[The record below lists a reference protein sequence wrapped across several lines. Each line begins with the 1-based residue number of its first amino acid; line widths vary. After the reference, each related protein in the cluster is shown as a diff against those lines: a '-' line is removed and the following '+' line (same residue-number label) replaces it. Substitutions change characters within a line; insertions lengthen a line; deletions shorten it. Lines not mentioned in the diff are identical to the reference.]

1 MKLYSTIVAALLL
14 PALMYS
20 QTTAQEWYDKG
31 VKLKNEKKSS
41 EALGAFK
48 EAVKLRSDYKEAIY
62 EMGWCQNDTKDYVG
76 AIASL
81 TKARALWP
89 GVAKVHFELG
99 YAFDKISSLDSAIN
113 NYNLCLQIN
122 NTYSLA
128 YKQLGTISY
137 HKDDYQTALD
147 NFLKYEAFA
156 KNPIT
161 DYLYW
166 YRKGFMQNALKKFED
181 ARISLKKSLESKTD
195 YTNTYL
201 ELGYSSKNLKQAD
214 EAIEW
219 FNQAM
224 KLDAKNHIPYN
235 GIAEVYRDVK
245 KDMDMAMT
253 WYQKTLAV
261 KTDERKACFGMGY
274 CLNNKGLY
282 GEAVTYL
289 QKAIQQ
295 EPTYTAAF
303 VELGYSNYMLRN
315 NSVALENFSKALTLN
330 PKNENA
336 RYYSGLV
343 YISQNDKTMAQKM
356 VDELKSLNSKNAD
369 ALQEK
374 VNKL

>member
-1 MKLYSTIVAALLL
+1 MKFHPAIVAVLLF
-14 PALMYS
+14 PAVLHS
-20 QTTAQEWYDKG
+20 QTTAKQWYDKG
-31 VKLKNEKKSS
+31 AKLKNENKSS
-41 EALGAFK
+41 EALAAFK
-48 EAVKLRSDYKEAIY
+48 EAVKLKSDYKEAIY

-81 TKARALWP
+81 TKARTLWP
-89 GVAKVHFELG
+89 GIAKVHFELG
-99 YAFDKISSLDSAIN
+99 YAFDKINSIDSAFN
-113 NYNLCLQIN
+113 NYNQALQIN

-128 YKQLGTISY
+128 YKQLGTIY
-137 HKDDYQTALD
+137 YNRDDYETALN
-147 NFLKYEAFA
+147 NFSKYETFA

-166 YRKGFMQNALKKFED
+166 YRKGFMQNAMKKFEEGK
-181 ARISLKKSLESKTD
+181 ISLKKSLEFKTD
-195 YTNTYL
+195 YINTYL

-219 FNQAM
+219 FSQAL

-235 GIAEVYRDVK
+235 GIAEVHRDVK
-245 KDMDMAMT
+245 KDMDLAMA

-274 CLNNKGLY
+274 CLNNKGRY
-282 GEAVTYL
+282 SEAVTYL

-303 VELGYSNYMLRN
+303 VELGYSNYMLKN
-315 NSVALENFSKALTLN
+315 NSAALENFSKALSLN

-343 YISQNDKTMAQKM
+343 YITQNDKTMAQKM
-356 VDELKSLNSKNAD
+356 VDELKALNSKNAD